1 MEAFEE
7 ALAVGTQK
15 AGASKVAHGIIV
27 AAIDSSGEYIYQN
40 TAGYMSVQPGALPI
54 KFNNALVMASCTKLV
69 TTIAALQCVDRGLIT
84 LDEPIGKHLPELSN
98 PQVITYD
105 TASEKGPSAFKLNPA
120 KSEITLRQL
129 LNHTSGLGYDLGEPV
144 LEAWRES
151 RGETP
156 LSLSARVVD
165 AFSTPLLF
173 EPGTKWVYGAGIDWA
188 GLLICR
194 LTERISL
201 ENYLIDNVFEP
212 LGMTST
218 TFHLWFKPEIIPRFV
233 QPAYRLPD
241 GSLIPGILPYP
252 HPPADEYGGNGLLSC
267 VPDYMR
273 ILHDIISPTPVLLK
287 PETVALL
294 FEPQFAQGSGSMSN
308 LYMHQELFENSAG
321 GHIGDLKINYG
332 LSALLMMEDVPRTGA
347 KKGTLAW
354 GGLPNLMWW
363 ANREHGVAGMYA
375 TQVIPHSDKKNTE
388 LFALFQRSIW
398 KMIEK

>member
-1 MEAFEE
+1 
-7 ALAVGTQK
+7 
-15 AGASKVAHGIIV
+15 
-27 AAIDSSGEYIYQN
+27 
-40 TAGYMSVQPGALPI
+40 
-54 KFNNALVMASCTKLV
+54 MASCTKMI
-69 TTIAALQCVDRGLIT
+69 TTIAVLQCVEHGLIS
-84 LDEPIGKHLPELSN
+84 LDETIDKHLPELSN

-105 TASEKGPSAFKLNPA
+105 SSSEKGPSAFTLTPVTTK
-120 KSEITLRQL
+120 ITLRHL
-129 LNHTSGLGYDLGEPV
+129 LNHSSGLGYDLREPI
-144 LEAWRES
+144 LEACRES

-156 LSLSARVVD
+156 LSLWGRVVD
-165 AFSTPLLF
+165 AFLTPLLF

-201 ENYLIDNVFEP
+201 ENYFIDNTFEP

-218 TFHLWFKPEIIPRFV
+218 TFHLWFKPEIIPRFL

-273 ILHDIISPTPVLLK
+273 ILHGIISPTPKLLK
-287 PETVALL
+287 PSTVSLL
-294 FEPQFAQGSGSMSN
+294 FEPQFSPGSGSLAH
-308 LYMHQELFENSAG
+308 LYRHQTLFENSAG
-321 GHIGDLKINYG
+321 GHIGDLNINYG
-332 LSALLMMEDVPRTGA
+332 LGALLMMEDVKRTGA

-363 ANREHGVAGMYA
+363 ANRKHGLAGMYA
-375 TQVIPHSDKKNTE
+375 TQLIPHSDPRNTE

-398 KMIEK
+398 KMVEK